1 MKRIEIIQLKNKNVA
16 LLVSDEIILNNAQ
29 DAVDIMADCSYN
41 GSGHIILGEENIAPE
56 FFDLKTGLAGE
67 ILQKFSNYKVRIAIV
82 GDFSKYQK
90 KSFRDFVFESNKRGH
105 VNFVASFD
113 EAIERFRN

>member
-16 LLVSDEIILNNAQ
+16 LLVSDEMIMNSSQ
-29 DAVDIMADCSYN
+29 DAVDLMADCSYN
-41 GSGHIILGEENIAPE
+41 GSSHIIISEENIAPE

-67 ILQKFSNYKVRIAIV
+67 ILQKFSNYNVRIAII

-105 VNFVASFD
+105 VNFVNSFD